1 MTVAKPKKPGPYH
14 WDSQCAVCG
23 YKPKDLEVYFRVQ
36 RFIASQRRTV
46 NYSMCS
52 TCWGDDKSLS
62 NEELE
67 KLDNV

>member
-1 MTVAKPKKPGPYH
+1 VAKPKKPGPFY
-14 WDSQCAVCG
+14 WSNQCAVCG
-23 YKPKDLEVYFRVQ
+23 HKPKDLEVYFRVQ
-36 RFIASQRRTV
+36 RYLASRKRTII
-46 NYSMCS
+46 YSMCS